1 MVVFLA
7 LDIVQIGLPGKQVM
21 ELMTQEMEV
30 FWESRNVATS
40 QLMTLGFVNSSFLA
54 LDIVEIGLPPKT
66 GNGIV

>member
-1 MVVFLA
+1 
-7 LDIVQIGLPGKQVM
+7 M